1 LLRYNGRMKVLGIDP
16 GYGRCGMAIV
26 ERQAGKDALL
36 FSDCVET
43 GAEEEFTVRL
53 STIVKRCAQLIETHS
68 PNALS
73 IEKLFFN
80 ANQKTAMRVAE
91 VRGAIIM
98 CASERGV
105 DVFEYAPAQI
115 KSAIA
120 SSGAA
125 DKKQIAT
132 MLHLLVKIDKEI
144 RRDDEYDAI
153 AIALA
158 HLAMARSAQMV

>member
-1 LLRYNGRMKVLGIDP
+1 MKVLGIDP
-16 GYGRCGMAIV
+16 GYGRCGMAVV
-26 ERQAGKDALL
+26 ERQDGKDVLL

-43 GAEEEFTVRL
+43 SAGDEFPARL
-53 STIVKRCAQLIETHS
+53 SAIVGRCAKLIEEHS
-68 PNALS
+68 PSALS

-91 VRGAIIM
+91 ARGAIIM
-98 CASERGV
+98 CASERGI
-105 DVFEYAPAQI
+105 DVFEYTPAQI
-115 KSAIA
+115 KSAVA
-120 SSGAA
+120 SSGSA
-125 DKKQIAT
+125 DKKQVAS